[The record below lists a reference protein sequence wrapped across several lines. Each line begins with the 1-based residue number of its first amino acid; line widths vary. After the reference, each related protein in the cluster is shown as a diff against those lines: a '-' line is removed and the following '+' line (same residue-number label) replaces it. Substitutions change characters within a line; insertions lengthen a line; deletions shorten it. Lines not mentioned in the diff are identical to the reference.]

1 MYYVVNG
8 CIQQLLLESA
18 SGGFHMGDSERTV
31 VESDKCQF
39 LRSYVL
45 VNCAVLL
52 YCLRISS

>member
-39 LRSYVL
+39 LRRYVL